1 MVNKGSKIYSIL
13 NNKCP
18 RCQEGDFF
26 VSGKAYDFKKFS
38 VMNSSC
44 EKCDLSFEQ
53 EPGYYYGA
61 MYVSYAINVALMVT
75 VWVAYLVL
83 FENSLSIW
91 WMVLVSMILGIILA
105 PVTFRLARLTWI
117 NFFIRYK
124 GQAAIGL
131 TEKISGK

>member
-1 MVNKGSKIYSIL
+1 MLGKGSKLYSIL

-18 RCQEGDFF
+18 RCQEGNFF
-26 VSGKAYDFKKFS
+26 VSGKAYDFRKFS
-38 VMNSSC
+38 VMNPSC

-61 MYVSYAINVALMVT
+61 MYVSYAINVALMVS

-83 FENSLSIW
+83 FDDTVSIW
-91 WMVLVSMILGIILA
+91 WMVVASMILCIIMA

-117 NFFIRYK
+117 NFFIKYK
-124 GQAAIGL
+124 GSDSMSL
-131 TEKISGK
+131 SEKITGK

>member
-1 MVNKGSKIYSIL
+1 MVSKGSKIYSIL

-18 RCQEGDFF
+18 RCQDGDFF

-117 NFFIRYK
+117 NFFIKYK
-124 GQAAIGL
+124 GPGAIGL